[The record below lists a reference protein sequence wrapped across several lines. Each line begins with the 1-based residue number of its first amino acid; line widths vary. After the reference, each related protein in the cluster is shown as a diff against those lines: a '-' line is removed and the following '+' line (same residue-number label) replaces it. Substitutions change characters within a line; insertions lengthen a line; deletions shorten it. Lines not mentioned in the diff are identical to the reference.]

1 MTMTRLKTC
10 PQGMQQRQPTRQ
22 FAPQDGQALV
32 ELLVAMLSMIA
43 LYLAIVWL
51 GRVQDVALQAE
62 HQASHL
68 AFLGAHGD
76 ASWTNNRTPTETA
89 PTATLAHLPSAPPVA
104 QPAGLANHAAALRR
118 DWGVADSGVLQA
130 LVRVPASTQA
140 ASTSSGNTANT
151 GTQATPTLQAFQFP
165 TGLMVARRATTLSGT
180 GHASSDTHVQQR
192 MANAALPWAQAA
204 TVSQELV
211 QQVTDRM
218 MPVDQAWGRAAPD
231 GEWLSRWQGQVPPW
245 HLGTR
250 ENLP

>member
-10 PQGMQQRQPTRQ
+10 PQGMQQQPTRQ

-76 ASWTNNRTPTETA
+76 ASWTNSRTSTETA
-89 PTATLAHLPSAPPVA
+89 PTATLTHLPPAPPVA
-104 QPAGLANHAAALRR
+104 QPAGLATHAAALRR

-130 LVRVPASTQA
+130 LVRVPVSIQA
-140 ASTSSGNTANT
+140 ANAGA
-151 GTQATPTLQAFQFP
+151 QAMPTLQAFQFP
-165 TGLMVARRATTLSGT
+165 AGLMVARRATTLSGT
-180 GHASSDTHVQQR
+180 GHANSDTHVQQR
-192 MANAALPWAQAA
+192 TANAALPWAQAA

-211 QQVTDRM
+211 QQVRDRM
-218 MPVDQAWGRAAPD
+218 MPVDQAWGRAAPE